1 MKEEEDR
8 FEVIRY
14 GKGKV
19 SRVIGVQN
27 ENENEDRGREAAAE
41 VKLLHMPFGTTAFP
55 ITKVRASNK

>member
-1 MKEEEDR
+1 MKEEEER

-27 ENENEDRGREAAAE
+27 ENENREREAAAE

-55 ITKVRASNK
+55 ITKVRANK

>member
-27 ENENEDRGREAAAE
+27 ENEDRGREAAAE
-41 VKLLHMPFGTTAFP
+41 VKLLHMPFGTTPIP
-55 ITKVRASNK
+55 ITKARANR